1 MKELNVTIT
10 MDEEGTF
17 KVQTTEG
24 MPIFTAIGMIETA
37 KFTLMRGG
45 ERPVGE
51 DNSQD
56 DPELQDMQEGNE
68 EGE

>member
-45 ERPVGE
+45 ERPIGE
-51 DNSQD
+51 DNSEV
-56 DPELQDMQEGNE
+56 PDMQGGSE
-68 EGE
+68 EGEEV